1 MKKEF
6 CCSMQRMPPRFLKKL
21 LHDKRAIVGIC
32 LVAMIC
38 TIALLAPFIAPT
50 DPVEIHMKNKLQS
63 PSKTNWLGTDNLG
76 RCIAS
81 RIIWGTRS
89 SLLYAVIVLGMM
101 LLISIPLGLLAG
113 YAGGIIDTAIMRFTD
128 ICMAFPS
135 SILALAVTGI
145 LGASVKNLIIAM
157 ACVWWSGYAR
167 LIRGIV
173 LQIKEQ
179 DFVLAAQAAGCSKRR
194 IVFHHVLR
202 NALSPIIVLATLEV
216 GTIIL
221 AIAGF
226 SFIGLGAQPPA
237 PEWGVMLS
245 DSRQY
250 IQTQPQLMIY
260 PGAAIMVTVMAFNLL
275 GEGLKDAMER

>member
-6 CCSMQRMPPRFLKKL
+6 CCARQRMPHRLLKKL
-21 LHDKRAIVGIC
+21 LQDKRAIVGLC

-38 TIALLAPFIAPT
+38 VIALLAPFISPN
-50 DPVEIHMKNKLQS
+50 DPLEILMKNKLQL
-63 PSKTNWLGTDNLG
+63 PSKTYWLGTDNLG

-89 SLLYAVIVLGMM
+89 SLLYAAIVLSLM

-113 YAGGIIDTAIMRFTD
+113 YAGGIVDTAIMRVTD

-135 SILALAVTGI
+135 SILALAVTGM
-145 LGASVKNLIIAM
+145 LGANVRNLIIAM

-167 LIRGIV
+167 LIRGLV

-179 DFVLAAQAAGCSKRR
+179 DFVLASQAAGCSKQR
-194 IVFHHVLR
+194 IVFYHVLR
-202 NALSPIIVLATLEV
+202 NVLSPIIVLATLEV

-260 PGAAIMVTVMAFNLL
+260 PGAAIMVTVIAFNLL
-275 GEGLKDAMER
+275 GEGLKEAMER